1 MRTLAAAVIA
11 CGLAGSAAHAQEAAP
26 SAAPAVELALPE
38 STAQPAAAPAAQPAA
53 APAAPPAP
61 DVRSRAVAGVRER
74 EGWYI
79 GFGLGGGGGAVRIAG
94 DRYAFDD
101 LLGRSGTTLAMNFR
115 VGKTVTPKLLVGF
128 DGGAL
133 AARAS
138 GPDEAFQLNSYDV
151 GAMFFP
157 WERGAFA
164 RVTAGRSILLVE
176 SDGPVLAGKGSYAGW
191 NAIGGVGYAF
201 WLGQT
206 FNLTLNLDY
215 QAHSFSDAGPIDVTG
230 AGGWSAWVGFDWY

>member
-11 CGLAGSAAHAQEAAP
+11 CGLAGSAAQAQEAAP
-26 SAAPAVELALPE
+26 SAAPASAVELASVPE
-38 STAQPAAAPAAQPAA
+38 STAQPAVAPAA
-53 APAAPPAP
+53 APAAP
-61 DVRSRAVAGVRER
+61 DVRPLSAAAGTRER
-74 EGWYI
+74 EGWYL
-79 GFGLGGGGGAVRIAG
+79 GFGLGGGGGAIRIAG
-94 DRYAFDD
+94 ERHAFDD
-101 LLGRSGTTLAMNFR
+101 LLGRSGTTLAMNVR
-115 VGKTVTPKLLVGF
+115 VGKTVTSRLLVGF

-164 RVTAGRSILLVE
+164 RVAAGRSILVVE

-201 WLGQT
+201 WLGKT